1 MSHRKR
7 AAKML
12 IARRAFLSLTFIQAT
27 LHACIPACDS
37 TFPKFNRITVYF
49 CKSSLSRRTFPR
61 MKNARPCDFG
71 SQFVRAITRFQRKF
85 SANHAKSA
93 YFQRKSRKI
102 SVNKHLPYKRCPL
115 IRGKNAVGRHL
126 AFPLIHRIYFLFN
139 ILVYSMAPIFKISIS
154 IPILLI
160 HIYFSNIST
169 PSRFKYPLSNIFC
182 M

>member
-1 MSHRKR
+1 MHAR
-7 AAKML
+7 A
-12 IARRAFLSLTFIQAT
+12 IFVHSLFAV
-27 LHACIPACDS
+27 S
-37 TFPKFNRITVYF
+37 RIY
-49 CKSSLSRRTFPR
+49 SR
-61 MKNARPCDFG
+61 
-71 SQFVRAITRFQRKF
+71 FVRAIARFQRKF
-85 SANHAKSA
+85 SVNHAKSA